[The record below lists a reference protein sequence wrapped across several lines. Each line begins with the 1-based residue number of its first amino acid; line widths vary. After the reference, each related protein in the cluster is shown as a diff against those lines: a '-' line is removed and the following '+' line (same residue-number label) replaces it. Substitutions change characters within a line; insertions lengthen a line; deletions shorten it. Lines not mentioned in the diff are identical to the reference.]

1 MDKMSNIDEET
12 PTSSPEQDAAD
23 EELRIATWQVVYPQ
37 RALTFLISL
46 IIVSLII
53 LLIIGL
59 VGLKSV

>member
-1 MDKMSNIDEET
+1 MINIDEET
-12 PTSSPEQDAAD
+12 PTSSPEQDAAG
-23 EELRIATWQVVYPQ
+23 EEIRIATWQVVYLQ

-59 VGLKSV
+59 VRLKSV

>member
-1 MDKMSNIDEET
+1 MASVDEET
-12 PTSSPEQDAAD
+12 PTSSPEQDATG
-23 EELRIATWQVVYPQ
+23 EQMRIATWQVVYLQ

-59 VGLKSV
+59 VGLRSV